1 MEENRIFVVVT
12 SDTECN
18 QITDSK
24 AFKTDEEAKQDVF
37 NWYDNTKEEYETN
50 GVEYSGECFDCAIG
64 AYAWIE
70 HNGTIEFCEAF
81 SLNV

>member
-12 SDTECN
+12 SDTEYN
-18 QITDSK
+18 QITSSK

-37 NWYDNTKEEYETN
+37 NWYDNTKEEYDN
-50 GVEYSGECFDCAIG
+50 AGVDCKGECFSEAIG

-70 HNGTIEFCEAF
+70 HEGIIEFCEAF
-81 SLNV
+81 SLKV